1 MCNKYK
7 KGNISNCYKHWNN
20 RSGFCFPWLS
30 DLPSGGI
37 KCLTDVLLTRVLILF
52 FIRRE
57 GREEHAVLW
66 RGTQE
71 SYVGEIRMSK
81 AVILSAWML
90 KPRGQ
95 GASAWMGGLDPMCR
109 ESTSTHA
116 TPPSS
121 THPPVSTFWDLTA
134 ARAWMP
140 RETERSWSIWF
151 LSSHGLLTKH
161 IESSGADLINMA
173 LSVGLK
179 LVFRTVCVRWVVR
192 LHEEVF
198 CPQVN
203 LGTIG

>member
-1 MCNKYK
+1 M
-7 KGNISNCYKHWNN
+7 
-20 RSGFCFPWLS
+20 
-30 DLPSGGI
+30 
-37 KCLTDVLLTRVLILF
+37 LLTRVLILF

-57 GREEHAVLW
+57 GREERAVLW

-95 GASAWMGGLDPMCR
+95 GASAWMGGLDPMCTPGKAPPLR
-109 ESTSTHA
+109 LRLLPALVPQYPLAGTWQQQGLESPEKPRGLEAFGSS
-116 TPPSS
+116 PPM
-121 THPPVSTFWDLTA
+121 D
-134 ARAWMP
+134 
-140 RETERSWSIWF
+140 SW
-151 LSSHGLLTKH
+151 HRH
-161 IESSGADLINMA
+161 IERSGADLINLA
-173 LSVGLK
+173 LSVGPK

>member
-30 DLPSGGI
+30 DLPSWGI

-52 FIRRE
+52 CIRRE

-95 GASAWMGGLDPMCR
+95 GASAWMGGLDPMC
-109 ESTSTHA
+109 TA
-116 TPPSS
+116 GKAPPPTLPALPALIPQYPLSGTWQQQGLECPEKPKGLEAFGSS
-121 THPPVSTFWDLTA
+121 PPMD
-134 ARAWMP
+134 
-140 RETERSWSIWF
+140 SWQSI
-151 LSSHGLLTKH
+151 
-161 IESSGADLINMA
+161 
-173 LSVGLK
+173 
-179 LVFRTVCVRWVVR
+179 
-192 LHEEVF
+192 
-198 CPQVN
+198 
-203 LGTIG
+203 